1 MGYKQIAHLRGRG
14 YCMILSPRLWAVLAG
29 GILLGLLPLL
39 ADDNQTDEALSVARS
54 WVAEIDA
61 GQYEQSYLDGG
72 TALHEKVPEDT
83 WIQILK
89 TERPLLGK
97 IISRQETSHSYRP
110 DGYEGAEG
118 EFMTV
123 SYHSSFENKPAE
135 VEHIVL
141 RREDGKWRGVGYNFG
156 PEEIVNDPDAG
167 PNTITTSVT
176 NAPPV
181 PTPAK

>member
-1 MGYKQIAHLRGRG
+1 
-14 YCMILSPRLWAVLAG
+14 MILFLRFLALFTG
-29 GILLGLLPLL
+29 GILWAFLPLR
-39 ADDNQTDEALSVARS
+39 ADDDPSGEALSVARE

-61 GQYEQSYLDGG
+61 GKYEQSYIDGG
-72 TALHEKVPEDT
+72 TALHDKVPQDT
-83 WIQILK
+83 WIKILK

-97 IISRQETSHSYRP
+97 LISRQETSHSYKP
-110 DGYEGAEG
+110 NGYEGAEG

-123 SYHSSFENKPAE
+123 SYHSAFENKPAE

-156 PEEIVNDPDAG
+156 PEEVVNDPDAG
-167 PNTITTSVT
+167 PVTTTTSET

-181 PTPAK
+181 PETPKAPAKPAKP